1 MKALLSKPSK
11 NNEPIKDNE
20 AKKSVAGISLPSL
33 VPLMKKEKTAEEE
46 LQLELAN
53 VISEIEA
60 QAKNR
65 PIPPKPERSEQVHM
79 KRLEE

>member
-1 MKALLSKPSK
+1 MFKKFLTIKIGNKDDKLKALLSKPSK
-11 NNEPIKDNE
+11 NNEQFKGNE

-33 VPLMKKEKTAEEE
+33 VPLMKKEKTADEE

-60 QAKNR
+60 QAKEIN
-65 PIPPKPERSEQVHM
+65 
-79 KRLEE
+79 